1 MCEPL
6 AVQSDDYSFT
16 LGMVL
21 FLDINTHIDGGWDT
35 IYAGL
40 RRPVGAAQA
49 AHQHIDQGRAVFEYG
64 NEGRRRKV
72 VGCISSDTTDCRSNT
87 YRQTSR

>member
-40 RRPVGAAQA
+40 RRPVGAA
-49 AHQHIDQGRAVFEYG
+49 
-64 NEGRRRKV
+64 
-72 VGCISSDTTDCRSNT
+72 
-87 YRQTSR
+87 